1 MLRAKMGGLGG
12 RSAAGFPV
20 ISRLSRF
27 FPVSGDRKFAVFRTG
42 DKQRLLT

>member
-12 RSAAGFPV
+12 RSAAV
-20 ISRLSRF
+20 SRLSRF

-42 DKQRLLT
+42 DKQRPRDISI